1 MKCPHCLLA
10 YFTNAARTSIDRDV
24 DGLWNLL
31 HEVCPSCGKIIIAL
45 EKFVGTYGVAGKTTE
60 EIVYP
65 RSTGRAPC
73 PPEVDDKAL
82 SEDYEEACAVLPD
95 SPKASAALSRR
106 CLQHMLQAHA
116 GAKGSNLYQE
126 IEWVIKHSDV
136 PDYLKEELHVVREY
150 GNFAAHPSRDI
161 KTGEIVSV
169 EDGEAEGLLDVI
181 EGLFEHF
188 FVAKKKAEERKAKLE
203 AKKAQIGKGTPNKV
217 SSETPS
223 DDSSSTQAEPTS

>member
-1 MKCPHCLLA
+1 MKCPHCLVAYHPKDLEQYLA
-10 YFTNAARTSIDRDV
+10 DDQDIGRWYALARQCPECGESSFWLRYYEFAV
-24 DGLWNLL
+24 DEYREW
-31 HEVCPSCGKIIIAL
+31 VVYP
-45 EKFVGTYGVAGKTTE
+45 KTT
-60 EIVYP
+60 
-65 RSTGRAPC
+65 GREPC
-73 PPEVDDKAL
+73 PPEVDNKAL

-106 CLQHMLQAHA
+106 CLQHMLQEYA
-116 GAKGSNLYQE
+116 GAKGKNLYQE
-126 IEWVIKHSDV
+126 IEWVIEHSDV
-136 PDYLKEELHVVREY
+136 PGYLKEELHVVREY
-150 GNFAAHPSRDI
+150 GNLAAHTSKDI

-203 AKKAQIGKGTPNKV
+203 AKKAQIGKGTPNKA